1 MNITFTIMAHGFD
14 KAAQIEKALKE
25 IGAPYEANIAKPVGG
40 ANSRKTRT
48 VVDKALLA
56 IVVTAIDKY
65 PDRTDAEI
73 ARETNVS
80 HATVGRIRNGHHC
93 LQIKA
98 SKAKLESVKAG
109 AQSGHK

>member
-14 KAAQIEKALKE
+14 KAAKIEKALKE

-40 ANSRKTRT
+40 PNSRKTRT

-65 PDRTDAEI
+65 PERTDGEI
-73 ARETNVS
+73 ARETGTS
-80 HATVGRIRNGHHC
+80 HATVGRIRTGKHC
-93 LQIKA
+93 LQIKERK
-98 SKAKLESVKAG
+98 SKLKSVKAG
-109 AQSGHK
+109 A